1 MMEKRSRPVLALSL
15 IWMLGRAGHRA
26 AGGGMR
32 KGGEAAHR
40 GDPADD
46 MMPQMASRELN
57 F

>member
-1 MMEKRSRPVLALSL
+1 MEKRSRPVLALSL

-26 AGGGMR
+26 AEGGMR

-40 GDPADD
+40 EDPADD
-46 MMPQMASRELN
+46 MPQMASRELN